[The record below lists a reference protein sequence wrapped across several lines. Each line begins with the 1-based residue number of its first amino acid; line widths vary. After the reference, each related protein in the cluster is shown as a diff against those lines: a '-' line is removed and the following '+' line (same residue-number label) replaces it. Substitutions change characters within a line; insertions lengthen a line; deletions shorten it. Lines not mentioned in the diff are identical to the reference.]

1 MVGVTKGAILVLAHS
16 RDQLLDDLL
25 ECINKLQQDK
35 KFPLI
40 LVKQDGF
47 ETVGEVIKKWRNQVN
62 ILIESDGSAET
73 VAQNIS
79 RNRIL
84 GYSSAFIALDVDWVL
99 AIEDDVLLA
108 NDTLML
114 VEYLVN
120 KYLPDKN
127 FRGINLGSRLPYSIK
142 NHNTYCKT
150 RYGIYG
156 QASVIT
162 KLSWQRMNKFGILK
176 ESLSGHWDSAMESF
190 IKTGYM
196 VAPNNSRYID
206 RGWNGTHMSS
216 DPNDSYY
223 RDLKASFVPE
233 ETKIPEIYKEFE
245 NGYWWRKD
253 LREFKSWQ
261 SLYYWILF
269 WLRHPKSISLYRAVF
284 KNQGYKI

>member
-1 MVGVTKGAILVLAHS
+1 MGVPKGAIVVFAYS
-16 RDQLLDDLL
+16 RDQLLDELL
-25 ECINKLQQDK
+25 ECINELQQGK
-35 KFPLI
+35 KLPLI

-47 ETVGEVIKKWRNQVN
+47 EAVDEVIKKWRNQIN

-84 GYSSAFIALDVDWVL
+84 GYSSAFISLDVDWVL
-99 AIEDDVLLA
+99 AIEDDVILA

-114 VEYLVN
+114 VEHLIN
-120 KYLPDKN
+120 KYLLDKD
-127 FRGINLGSRLPYSIK
+127 FRGINLGSRIPYSLE

-162 KLSWQRMNKFGILK
+162 KLSWKRMNKFGILK
-176 ESLSGHWDSAMESF
+176 EALNGHWDAAMESF
-190 IKTGYM
+190 VKTGYM

-206 RGWNGTHMSS
+206 RGWDGTHMSS

-223 RDLKASFVPE
+223 QDLRASFVPK
-233 ETKIPEIYKEFE
+233 ETKISEIYKEFDT
-245 NGYWWRKD
+245 GYWWRKD
-253 LREFKSWQ
+253 LRKFKSWQ
-261 SLYYWILF
+261 SFYYWIIFL
-269 WLRHPKSISLYRAVF
+269 LRHPRSISLYRAVF
-284 KNQGYKI
+284 KNRSYKI